1 VSPLSHGSLSPLC
14 LFESLFQVSSLAQ
27 GPLSSPALRN
37 HAVVETL
44 RRRLA
49 FGFLPSSGPKSTSRA
64 SPTRQLKVENHHKSS
79 EDNKFGSSNAG
90 AASPSTGIDPA
101 SPTISP
107 LSSPE
112 ASRPITE
119 ADISRPITEADIS
132 RPITEADIG
141 SRRAAAS
148 AAIASD
154 RIAKALSLKA
164 RASKKPGN
172 DSHKEEQVAED
183 STDMPASPDDAASKS
198 DAWVLRPP
206 LKVTPRRRPP
216 APPTRFASS
225 DTAGSEAEV
234 DPTPAEGPH
243 GGGGGGG
250 SVSVHAAA
258 RRPRTVKPRTSSAKI
273 TPEGK
278 LAAAYSAKMM
288 AIARSRRPV
297 SPPTN
302 LRSEA
307 R

>member
-1 VSPLSHGSLSPLC
+1 MSPLSHGSLSPLC

-119 ADISRPITEADIS
+119 ADISRPITEADI
-132 RPITEADIG
+132 G

-225 DTAGSEAEV
+225 DTTGSEAEV

-243 GGGGGGG
+243 GGGGGG

>member
-1 VSPLSHGSLSPLC
+1 MSPLSHGSLSPLC

-119 ADISRPITEADIS
+119 ADISRPITEADI
-132 RPITEADIG
+132 G

-164 RASKKPGN
+164 RVSKKPGN

-225 DTAGSEAEV
+225 DTTGSEAEV

-243 GGGGGGG
+243 GGGGGG